1 MCGLFGFLHYGRNK
15 IKDLSYITNVLAEE
29 AAARGTDATGIAY
42 NLKGKLCI
50 DKNSKSAYD
59 MTFKHS
65 NNVTA
70 LTGHTRHSTQGDK
83 KFNYNN
89 HPFYGS
95 CSNTKFAL
103 AHNGVL
109 INDKDLKQEYMLPKT
124 KIETDS
130 YVAVQLLEHKD
141 KLDFESLKFMTENV
155 EGSFSFSV
163 LDSNNNLYLIKGD
176 SPLSILHFPKE
187 KIYIYAST
195 EEILWKA
202 LIETDLFIDI
212 KDNNYE
218 QVKISDGDILRVALY
233 KEPQFAVAHLLGTSL
248 IVEVKRELAEVIVL
262 IVRRYL
268 DDGIGS
274 AVTIVTVLFL
284 SGQVLLVLIEI
295 GDAEL
300 EVLSLGSVPTGRELH
315 QDHQQQ

>member
-15 IKDLSYITNVLAEE
+15 IKNLSYITNVLAEE
-29 AAARGTDATGIAY
+29 AAVRGTDATGIAY

-65 NNVTA
+65 NNITA
-70 LTGHTRHSTQGDK
+70 LIGHTRHSTQGDK
-83 KFNYNN
+83 KYNYNN

-95 CSNTKFAL
+95 CGNTKFAL

-109 INDKDLKQEYMLPKT
+109 INDKDLKQEYKLPKT

-130 YVAVQLLEHKD
+130 YVAVQLLEYKD
-141 KLDFESLKFMTENV
+141 KLNFDNLKFMAENV

-163 LDSNNNLYLIKGD
+163 LDNGNTLYLIKGD
-176 SPLSILHFPKE
+176 SPLNILHFPKE

-202 LIETDLFIDI
+202 LIETDLFLDI
-212 KDNNYE
+212 KENNYE
-218 QVKISDGDILRVALY
+218 QVKISDGDILRISPQGKLDYNKFNFIDYSGNKYCKWWNYGYDSYIAKSDKDYSDVYIEDLKCIAAYQGYSPDDIDTMLESGISPDEIEEYLY
-233 KEPQFAVAHLLGTSL
+233 CWE
-248 IVEVKRELAEVIVL
+248 
-262 IVRRYL
+262 
-268 DDGIGS
+268 
-274 AVTIVTVLFL
+274 
-284 SGQVLLVLIEI
+284 
-295 GDAEL
+295 
-300 EVLSLGSVPTGRELH
+300 
-315 QDHQQQ
+315 